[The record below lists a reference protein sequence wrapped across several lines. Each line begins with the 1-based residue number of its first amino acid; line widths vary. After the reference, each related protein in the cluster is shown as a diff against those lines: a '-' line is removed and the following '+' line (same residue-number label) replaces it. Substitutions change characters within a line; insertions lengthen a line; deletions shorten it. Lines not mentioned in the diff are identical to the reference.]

1 MELARAREAER
12 KADTRHKIQLGGL
25 VIKAGFG
32 DVDEAVILGAL
43 LDAAKRLNGPDGL
56 YEKQR
61 FVALGND
68 ALNAKN

>member
-25 VIKAGFG
+25 VIKAGLG
-32 DVDEAVILGAL
+32 EADEAVILGAL

-61 FVALGND
+61 FVALGSTS
-68 ALNAKN
+68 LNSK

>member
-25 VIKAGFG
+25 VIKAGLG
-32 DVDEAVILGAL
+32 EADEAVILGAL
-43 LDAAKRLNGPDGL
+43 LDAVTRLNSVDGM

-68 ALNAKN
+68 ALNAKK